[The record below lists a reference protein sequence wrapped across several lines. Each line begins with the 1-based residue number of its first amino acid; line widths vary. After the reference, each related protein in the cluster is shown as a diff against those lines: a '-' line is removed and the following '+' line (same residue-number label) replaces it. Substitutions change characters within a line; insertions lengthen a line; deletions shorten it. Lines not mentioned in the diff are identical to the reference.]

1 MSEAYLVVDSV
12 SKTLK
17 GRDVLKGVSLEV
29 PAGKIVGAAGPNG
42 SGKTMLMRAIAG
54 LVRPDAGGRSAS
66 AVPSWGVMWLR
77 LRASAC
83 CLRARLSWDG
93 SRGLIT

>member
-29 PAGKIVGAAGPNG
+29 PAGKIVGVAGPNG

-54 LVRPDAGGRSAS
+54 LVRPDAGGDPR
-66 AVPSWGVMWLR
+66 R
-77 LRASAC
+77 RC
-83 CLRARLSWDG
+83 R
-93 SRGLIT
+93 RGA